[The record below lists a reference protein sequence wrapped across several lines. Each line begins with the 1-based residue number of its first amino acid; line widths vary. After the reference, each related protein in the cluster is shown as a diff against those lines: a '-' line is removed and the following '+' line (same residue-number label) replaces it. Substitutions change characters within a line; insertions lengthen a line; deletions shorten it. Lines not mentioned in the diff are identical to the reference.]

1 MYFFPAIHFF
11 PFGKTPQEL
20 LREDPGLYYGGCD
33 FESPAVCDA
42 ACGVEIAA
50 ETERGVYIDDRGNCE
65 DWETAKAAI
74 AGGQAR
80 LFDIPP
86 GIRKTGEILIDSVD
100 GGYFLRS
107 QQL

>member
-1 MYFFPAIHFF
+1 M
-11 PFGKTPQEL
+11 
-20 LREDPGLYYGGCD
+20 
-33 FESPAVCDA
+33 
-42 ACGVEIAA
+42 EIAA

-86 GIRKTGEILIDSVD
+86 GIRKTGEILTAGVD
-100 GGYFLRS
+100 GGYFCGRS
-107 QQL
+107 N